1 MRIVF
6 AFILLCGLG
15 LAGTAAF
22 MVMKQFNQYATDL
35 EEAKRLQAPA
45 IELVEIVVAGERL
58 DYGAVLEEENLEVV
72 SWPADAIPDGAFL
85 SLEDLMGGEDAEPRA
100 ILRVMETDE
109 AILSSKI
116 TEFGGNIGPQGL
128 LSPGMR
134 AFTIQVGVTSGIF
147 IQPND
152 RIDIYW
158 TGNNG
163 REVITRQLLEN
174 IRVVAVDRNSN
185 EDAQT
190 RSVAKTVTVEV
201 NPTLVATLTQA
212 QQTGKINLSLRGIG
226 DDAFLGGVEVTT
238 QDVTLVQEEAIVEE
252 IVDQKCYTTVTKSG
266 VRERVEIPCS
276 E

>member
-15 LAGTAAF
+15 LAGTAAY
-22 MVMKQFNQYATDL
+22 MVMKQFNQYSADL
-35 EEAKRLQAPA
+35 EEAKRLQTPA
-45 IELVEIVVAGERL
+45 IELVEIVVATERL
-58 DYGAVLEEENLEVV
+58 NYGSILSEEDLTVV
-72 SWPADAIPDGAFL
+72 SWPANSIPEGAFL
-85 SLEDLMGGEDAEPRA
+85 SLEDLMGGENAEPRA
-100 ILRVMETDE
+100 ILRIMEISEAVLASKVTD
-109 AILSSKI
+109 
-116 TEFGGNIGPQGL
+116 FGGNIGPQGL

-134 AFTIQVGVTSGIF
+134 AFTIQVSVTSGIF
-147 IQPND
+147 VQPND

-185 EDAQT
+185 EDVQT

-212 QQTGKINLSLRGIG
+212 QQTGRINLSLRGIG

-238 QDVTLVQEEAIVEE
+238 KDVTLVQDAIVIEE
-252 IVDQKCYTTVTKSG
+252 VIDEKCYTTVSKG
-266 VRERVEIPCS
+266 VDRVRVEIPCAN
-276 E
+276 